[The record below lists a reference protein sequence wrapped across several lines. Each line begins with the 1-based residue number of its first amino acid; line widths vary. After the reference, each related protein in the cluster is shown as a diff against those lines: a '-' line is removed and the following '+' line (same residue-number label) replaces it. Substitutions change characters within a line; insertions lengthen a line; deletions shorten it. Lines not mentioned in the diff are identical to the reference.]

1 MHFQLSDDQQMLKSL
16 VERFVQDHYADGQR
30 NTYLATPYG
39 FSPETWSLLGEL
51 GIIATAFNEADG
63 GFETDIKTL
72 TVIFEALGRGI
83 TAEPLIEY
91 AYEAGALFAA
101 TASPELKSAWIDQL
115 VSGEKRLA
123 LAHTEQRARDN
134 PLWVEVT
141 ATPKDDG
148 FSLTGSKSLVP
159 SGVGVDGYI
168 ISTKSID
175 GSEDDLSL
183 FLVPA
188 ETPGLQ
194 VAPYRLVDGRVA
206 VKLDFDA
213 IQIPASHKLNGGIQ
227 ALTAVQQK
235 ADIARCA
242 ETLGLMETM
251 FEATLEYLKTRK
263 QFGRP
268 LGSFQALQH
277 RMVEQYVAIDQLRSL
292 ILRLTLLKSDE
303 TEELGEMIAGVRAF
317 AAEAGTAL
325 GHEAIQLHGG
335 MGVSEEVIV
344 ATGHKRLMMLARY
357 PYSAERAMDIYAG
370 VPA

>member
-1 MHFQLSDDQQMLKSL
+1 MPTGKETRIWQ
-16 VERFVQDHYADGQR
+16 
-30 NTYLATPYG
+30 TPYG

-72 TVIFEALGRGI
+72 TVIFEAFGRGI

-168 ISTKSID
+168 ISSKSID

-183 FLVPA
+183 FLGAVRN
-188 ETPGLQ
+188 PGLTSG
-194 VAPYRLVDGRVA
+194 P
-206 VKLDFDA
+206 
-213 IQIPASHKLNGGIQ
+213 IQ
-227 ALTAVQQK
+227 TCRW
-235 ADIARCA
+235 ARCR
-242 ETLGLMETM
+242 
-251 FEATLEYLKTRK
+251 EA
-263 QFGRP
+263 
-268 LGSFQALQH
+268 
-277 RMVEQYVAIDQLRSL
+277 
-292 ILRLTLLKSDE
+292 
-303 TEELGEMIAGVRAF
+303 
-317 AAEAGTAL
+317 
-325 GHEAIQLHGG
+325 
-335 MGVSEEVIV
+335 
-344 ATGHKRLMMLARY
+344 
-357 PYSAERAMDIYAG
+357 
-370 VPA
+370 

>member
-1 MHFQLSDDQQMLKSL
+1 MHFKLSDDQQMLKSL

-39 FSPETWSLLGEL
+39 FSHENWCLLGEL

-63 GFETDIKTL
+63 GIETDIKTL

-83 TAEPLIEY
+83 TTEPLIEY
-91 AYEAGALFAA
+91 AYESGALFAA
-101 TASPELKSAWIDQL
+101 TASPELKSAWIDHL
-115 VSGEKRLA
+115 VTGEKRLA

-168 ISTKSID
+168 ISSKPID
-175 GSEDDLSL
+175 GTQGEVSL
-183 FLVPA
+183 FFVPA

-194 VAPYRLVDGRVA
+194 IVPYRLVDGRVA
-206 VKLDFDA
+206 IKLDFDS
-213 IQIPASHKLNGGIQ
+213 IQVPASHKLDGGFQ
-227 ALTAVQQK
+227 ALTEVQQK

-263 QFGRP
+263 QFGKP

-292 ILRLTLLKSDE
+292 IMRLTLLKNDA
-303 TEELGEMIAGVRAF
+303 TEELGKMIAGVRAF

-370 VPA
+370 ARA